1 MIKLV
6 LFDLDGVLID
16 AKKLHYDALNLALGE
31 TYSISEEE
39 HTNVYDGRKTREK
52 LNMLTKQKG
61 LPVELH
67 DQIYEKKQNLTI
79 MTKKSVKSLIMW
91 RE

>member
-16 AKKLHYDALNLALGE
+16 AKKLHYDALNLALGK

-39 HTNVYDGRKTREK
+39 Q
-52 LNMLTKQKG
+52 TKR
-61 LPVELH
+61 
-67 DQIYEKKQNLTI
+67 
-79 MTKKSVKSLIMW
+79 SSS
-91 RE
+91 